1 MGWRHSS
8 DCWGWLWAE
17 LGWKK
22 SNEFPLS
29 KRALESTTK
38 KKNCVN
44 DPALEQDANSNQ
56 GKKIEQLG
64 NGIWK
69 LGFKNYLFCK
79 LIHLGIAL
87 PFLFP
92 LFLFSRGGRDVS
104 RCREKQRLSG
114 QQQGSEVTVIYWNEM
129 GVVDLSAC
137 TGASCPEASWFNHGK
152 STSVALQKTGNN
164 KTRTNCT
171 NSKTHSKMEMG
182 NFNKA
187 MNASAKKTTRRGKVV

>member
-1 MGWRHSS
+1 MNFHY
-8 DCWGWLWAE
+8 LKEHLKAQ
-17 LGWKK
+17 L
-22 SNEFPLS
+22 
-29 KRALESTTK
+29 K

-114 QQQGSEVTVIYWNEM
+114 QQQGSEVTVIY
-129 GVVDLSAC
+129 
-137 TGASCPEASWFNHGK
+137 
-152 STSVALQKTGNN
+152 
-164 KTRTNCT
+164 
-171 NSKTHSKMEMG
+171 
-182 NFNKA
+182 
-187 MNASAKKTTRRGKVV
+187 